1 MRAFL
6 ALMGREVIEHRGAFI
21 FAPLVL
27 VALLVVF
34 LGGGLFTGRFENIFI
49 EIASE
54 YGADA
59 ATTADARTAALAAF
73 AVYAGKVFE
82 FGFLIFA
89 FGWLAYFM
97 ALIFFY
103 SADAYAADKRNNA
116 MLFWKSMPVSDFK
129 VLASKFATA
138 TVLVPLI
145 GFVAMLATGLVLAVV
160 SGLTRQTPTGFFAIL
175 GEVLP
180 AYPHVAAVA
189 LTTTVA
195 AILWYLPFIAWVGAL
210 SAIVGRW
217 SIPLALLSPA
227 VVGLVE
233 NLVVPDT
240 AGGGVVFGYLQS
252 RLSFPAM
259 DEGYPR
265 EWFFSGER
273 LDATR
278 FAADLFGRLDLVQ
291 IGIGIAFSAAVIYA
305 ASEYRRR
312 SVDN

>member
-1 MRAFL
+1 MRAFI
-6 ALMGREVIEHRGAFI
+6 ALMRREVIEHRGAFV

-27 VALLVVF
+27 IALLVVF
-34 LGGGLFTGRFENIFI
+34 LGGGLFTGRFESIFI

-54 YGADA
+54 YGAEA
-59 ATTADARTAALAAF
+59 ATATEARNAALAAF
-73 AVYAGKVFE
+73 AVYAAKVFE

-89 FGWLAYFM
+89 LGWLAYLM

-129 VLASKFATA
+129 VLGSKFATA
-138 TVLVPLI
+138 TMLIPLI
-145 GFVAMLATGLVLAVV
+145 GFAAMLVTGLVLAVI
-160 SGLTRQTPTGFFAIL
+160 SALTRPTPTGFFAIL
-175 GEVLP
+175 GEMLP
-180 AYPHVAAVA
+180 AYPHVAGVA

-195 AILWYLPFIAWVGAL
+195 VVLWYLPFIAWVGAL

-240 AGGGVVFGYLQS
+240 AGGGVIFGYLQS

-273 LDATR
+273 LDTMR
-278 FAADLFGRLDLVQ
+278 FAADLLGRLDLVQ
-291 IGIGIAFSAAVIYA
+291 IGIGIVFAAAVLYA

-312 SVDN
+312 SIDN